1 MKRAMT
7 LVAALSFAVG
17 AVAQESANKD
27 TQKKDPV
34 EILKKADAATKAV
47 QNVGYKATL
56 SATGPAAARSPSGHG
71 SVLLSQPEN
80 PDGALGKYK
89 IEARMQMPNSSEV
102 REITIGGDGED
113 FFLIDSAN
121 KIAYQDMDP
130 AVIGR
135 AGQMALALVMRE
147 YSHPTPFSDEINAD
161 KAELEAIT
169 KIGDVDCYQIRV
181 IYAGGRGEAVWYFS
195 TKDFLPRRLDR
206 IFKQPGNDEGSSTQ
220 LVLTELT
227 VDPKLAGDAFKL
239 ALPEGFTLSDDF
251 AP

>member
-1 MKRAMT
+1 MKRAVT
-7 LVAALSFAVG
+7 LLAALSLAVG
-17 AVAQESANKD
+17 AMAQESASKD
-27 TQKKDPV
+27 TQQKDPV

-47 QNVGYKATL
+47 KNVGYNATL
-56 SATGPAAARSPSGHG
+56 SATGPTAARFPSGEG
-71 SVLLSQPEN
+71 SVLLVQPEN

-89 IEARMQMPNSSEV
+89 VEAKMHMPNSSEV
-102 REITIGGDGED
+102 REIVIGGDGEN
-113 FFLIDSAN
+113 FFLIDPAN

-135 AGQMALALVMRE
+135 AGQMARALVMGE
-147 YSHPTPFSDEINAD
+147 YTHPTPFSDEINAD
-161 KAELEAIT
+161 KAELEAVI

-181 IYAGGRGEAVWYFS
+181 TYARGGGEAVWYFG

-206 IFKQPGNDEGSSTQ
+206 IFKQDGGGSTQ

-227 VDPKLAGDAFKL
+227 VNPKIAGDAFKL